1 MLTKQSRT
9 AMLTQEGVSR
19 RAFLKCCALFA
30 SALALPPSAATAIA
44 EALGNGRRQPLIW
57 LSFQEC
63 TGCTESWTRSY
74 TPTLEELMFASLS
87 LDYHHTLQA
96 ASGEAAEAARRLV
109 MAQYD
114 GDYLLA
120 VDGSI
125 PLRHEGAYSTI
136 AGVSNLELLRTCAA
150 GAKLILAIGTCAA
163 FGGIPAAAPNPTG
176 AVSVGRLIADGQI
189 ARKPLVNISGCPP
202 LPVAIS
208 ATLAHYLTFARLPEL
223 DELGRP
229 LAFYGNTIHDR
240 CARLNFFK
248 AEKFAKSFDDEGAR
262 QGWCLYELGCR
273 GPITH
278 NACATVKWNDGTS
291 FPIQA
296 GSPCIGCSEPG
307 FWDRDPFY
315 QPIVAVQAA
324 VAQERQAAREAD
336 GRALYEDNC
345 QYCHIADQP
354 AFETPV
360 EDIPELLR
368 SGEVRAHRFQFTESE
383 LEALAEYLKA
393 EHRGP

>member
-1 MLTKQSRT
+1 MKPRFYQIVACFCNRT
-9 AMLTQEGVSR
+9 
-19 RAFLKCCALFA
+19 
-30 SALALPPSAATAIA
+30 PPATAA
-44 EALGNGRRQPLIW
+44 FVEALGKGWRQPLIW

-63 TGCTESWTRSY
+63 TGCTESLTRSY
-74 TPTLEELMFASLS
+74 APTLERLMFSLLS

-96 ASGEAAEAARRLV
+96 ASGEAAEAARRQV
-109 MAQYD
+109 MERSY
-114 GDYLLA
+114 GDYLLV

-125 PLRHEGAYSTI
+125 PLRDDGACSTI

-150 GAKLILAIGTCAA
+150 GAKLVLSVGTCAA
-163 FGGIPAAAPNPTG
+163 FGGVPAAVPNPTG
-176 AVSVGRLIADGQI
+176 AVPVGRLMTDGPI

-208 ATLAHYLTFARLPEL
+208 ATLAHDLTFARLPAL

-229 LAFYGNTIHDR
+229 IAFYANTIHDR
-240 CARLNFFK
+240 CPRLHFFK
-248 AEKFAKSFDDEGAR
+248 QEKFAKRFDDEGAR

-278 NACATVKWNDGTS
+278 NACASVKWNAGTS
-291 FPIQA
+291 FPIQS

-315 QPIVAVQAA
+315 QPIMAVRAA
-324 VAQERQAAREAD
+324 VEQERQAAHEAD
-336 GRALYEDNC
+336 GRALFEDNC
-345 QYCHIADQP
+345 TYCHTTDRP
-354 AFETPV
+354 SFKTPV
-360 EDIPELLR
+360 EAIPDLLR
-368 SGEVRAHRFQFTESE
+368 SGDVRAHQFEFTEPE

-393 EHRGP
+393 EKTSQ

>member
-1 MLTKQSRT
+1 MSSKENRAATGEQQGL
-9 AMLTQEGVSR
+9 SR

-30 SALALPPSAATAIA
+30 SALALPPSAAAA
-44 EALGNGRRQPLIW
+44 LVEALGSARRQPLIW

-63 TGCTESWTRSY
+63 TGCTESLTRSY
-74 TPTLEELMFASLS
+74 TPTLERLMFASLS

-96 ASGEAAEAARRLV
+96 ASGEAAEAARRQV
-109 MAQYD
+109 MARAY

-125 PLRHEGAYSTI
+125 PLRDDGACSTI
-136 AGVSNLELLRTCAA
+136 AGISNLELLRTCAA
-150 GAKLILAIGTCAA
+150 GAKLILAVGTCAA

-176 AVSVGRLIADGQI
+176 AVPVGRLMADGQI

-208 ATLAHYLTFARLPEL
+208 ATLAHYLTFDRLPEL

-229 LAFYGNTIHDR
+229 LAFYAHTIHDR
-240 CARLNFFK
+240 CARLQFFK
-248 AEKFAKSFDDEGAR
+248 AEKFAKRFDDAGAR

-278 NACATVKWNDGTS
+278 NACATVKWNAGTS

-315 QPIVAVQAA
+315 QPIVAVRAA
-324 VAQERQAAREAD
+324 VEQERQTAREAD
-336 GRALYEDNC
+336 GRALFEDNC
-345 QYCHIADQP
+345 RYCHTADRP
-354 AFETPV
+354 SFETPV

-368 SGEVRAHRFQFTESE
+368 SGEVRAHRFEFTEPE
-383 LEALAEYLKA
+383 LEALAEYLKTEKA
-393 EHRGP
+393 AQ